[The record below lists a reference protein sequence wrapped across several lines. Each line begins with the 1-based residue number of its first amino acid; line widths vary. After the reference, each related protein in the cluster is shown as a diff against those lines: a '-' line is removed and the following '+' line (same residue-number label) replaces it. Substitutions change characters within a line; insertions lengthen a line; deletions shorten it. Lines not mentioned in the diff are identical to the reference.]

1 MLEVSKEE
9 GKKANRPNS
18 GIVMIFP
25 HNLSHSIYSF
35 YRVTIKE
42 FKLDS

>member
-25 HNLSHSIYSF
+25 HALSHSI

-42 FKLDS
+42 FKLDR